1 MQPNQIKIL
10 GFKFIGGNLDGCMFL
25 EHPTNIKDTLVA
37 IKTAKAMIKDSGSTW
52 VELTMI
58 AKAGQK
64 ELVKLYAEQET
75 KVEPPKVK
83 TPTEAN
89 IYKVSLDDD
98 PYQWSNGK

>member
-25 EHPTNIKDTLVA
+25 EHPTTIKDTLVA

-58 AKAGQK
+58 AQAGQK
-64 ELVKLYAEQET
+64 EFVKLYAEQEA
-75 KVEPPKVK
+75 KVESPKVDPPKE
-83 TPTEAN
+83 PN
-89 IYKVSLDDD
+89 IYKVSIDED